1 MMGKWKISLVWR
13 RAGLLL
19 LMLCCM
25 TLIISASNPNTPEG
39 FIIIAHRGASGS
51 APENT
56 MAAFEQAE
64 HLGSDFIEFD
74 VQMSKD
80 GELVVIHDD
89 TVDRTT
95 EYRGSV
101 DDYTLREL
109 ESMNAEDY
117 EKTDQADE
125 TIVSLEE
132 VMHRFAGKIGMLI
145 EIKEPTLYPGIEEK
159 VAEVVRRYEL
169 LLNVN
174 GLEEDRHLEAVEKV
188 KNSSGII
195 IQSYDFQSTRL
206 IHSLLPNIPIAALIQ
221 EDQHPLSEKTLDE
234 LVSFAAY
241 IHYNHELLDEKIV
254 QQIHHRNRKVMA
266 WTIRTEQDMKRMK
279 KLGVDG
285 VITDFPG

>member
-1 MMGKWKISLVWR
+1 MGKWKTSRVWR
-13 RAGLLL
+13 SIGLLL

-25 TLIISASNPNTPEG
+25 TLIVSASNPNTPEG
-39 FIIIAHRGASGS
+39 FLIIAHRGASGD

-64 HLGSDFIEFD
+64 RLGTDFIEFD
-74 VQMSKD
+74 VQLSKD

-95 EYRGSV
+95 QYTGAV
-101 DDYTLREL
+101 DDYTLNEL
-109 ESMNAEDY
+109 ENMDAKHD
-117 EKTDQADE
+117 EKTDDTDE
-125 TIVSLEE
+125 KIVSFEE
-132 VMHRFAGKIGMLI
+132 VMHRFAGKLGMLI
-145 EIKEPTLYPGIEEK
+145 EIKESKLYPGVEEK

-169 LLNVN
+169 LLQVN
-174 GLEEDRHLEAVEKV
+174 GLEEGRNFTAVEHV
-188 KNSSGII
+188 KNSVGII

-206 IHSLLPNIPIAALIQ
+206 IHSLLPDIPIAALIQ

-234 LVSFAAY
+234 LVSFADY

-254 QQIHHRNRKVMA
+254 EQIHHRNRKVMA
-266 WTIRTEQDMKRMK
+266 WTIQSEQDMIRMK